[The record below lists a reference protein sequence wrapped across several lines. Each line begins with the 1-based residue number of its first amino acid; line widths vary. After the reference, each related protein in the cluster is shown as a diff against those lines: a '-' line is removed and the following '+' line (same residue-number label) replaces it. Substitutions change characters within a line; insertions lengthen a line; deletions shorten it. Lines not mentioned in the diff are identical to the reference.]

1 MERLL
6 AILFSV
12 TLLIATAPPKVPVTE
27 CDYAGGICVQKA
39 SVRSDSEDT
48 CWFDFG
54 GCNDDSKKSAC
65 PMPICCVSGPCCCLC
80 IVPERPEL
88 PEPVWLP
95 EPRTQPATQRA
106 FLPQQVWLSV
116 WKPPAF
122 SV

>member
-6 AILFSV
+6 AIFFSV
-12 TLLIATAPPKVPVTE
+12 TLLIATASPGEPVGE
-27 CDYAGGICVQKA
+27 CSGADEVCLQKPGA
-39 SVRSDSEDT
+39 ESEGS
-48 CWFDFG
+48 CLFDFG
-54 GCNDDSKKSAC
+54 GCNDSDKSAC
-65 PMPICCVSGPCCCLC
+65 PIPVCCISSSCCCLC

-95 EPRTQPATQRA
+95 ETRTQPATQRG
-106 FLPQQVWLSV
+106 FTPQQVWLSV